1 MIKEWIEE
9 YNPQNEEEIL
19 SALRE
24 IMQEITL
31 AGLSK
36 MMML

>member
-1 MIKEWIEE
+1 MIKDWLES
-9 YNPQNEEEIL
+9 YNPKNKEEAQ

-31 AGLSK
+31 AGLQRSSFF
-36 MMML
+36 